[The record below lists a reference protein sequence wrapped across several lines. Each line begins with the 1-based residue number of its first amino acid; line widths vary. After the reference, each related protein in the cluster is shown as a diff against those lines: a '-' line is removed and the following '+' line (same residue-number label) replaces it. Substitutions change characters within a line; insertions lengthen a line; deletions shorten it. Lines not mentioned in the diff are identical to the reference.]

1 MQTEFLLSLI
11 DDKATQPSL
20 FEIYFLESITDLL
33 KPALRHLFVAFGS
46 AIANSTTSTAALY
59 WLALAQEHFDTLF
72 FAVQLAADAV
82 SLFGA
87 RAGRYVERLYQLER
101 VSTDA
106 AGGPAASMV
115 MLNLAQRVCS
125 LLLCVV
131 LPKVADWLR
140 SVAAAV
146 DASAAEPAAAPSE
159 TRPVGTIGSAASSW
173 TDAWRAQLCRLQRG
187 LIGLATRCLRAVA
200 TLLPLATVGG
210 QSAVLL
216 CRLLYV
222 MGLTPFHHP
231 IFALLRMKLVK
242 SRYVD
247 AQLASANGG
256 GGGNWPLKLIFS
268 SIFALRGVEWFL
280 HQDFAED
287 HLSSRLHA
295 AEAASASTAARGGRK
310 PLAFPSP
317 PPPAKGGLRPQL
329 LTDGAS
335 AALAA
340 TTQSTASASADAD
353 SDAAAVVGRC
363 PLCRQPR
370 RHATATPSGFVFCF
384 RCVSAYVHEHRR
396 CPVTHLPCAPL
407 DLVRLYATGGGGGD
421 SGGAAV

>member
-1 MQTEFLLSLI
+1 M
-11 DDKATQPSL
+11 
-20 FEIYFLESITDLL
+20 
-33 KPALRHLFVAFGS
+33 KPALRHLFVAFAS
-46 AIANSTTSTAALY
+46 AIANSSTSTTTVH
-59 WLALAQEHFDTLF
+59 WLALAQAHFDTLF
-72 FAVQLAADAV
+72 FAVQLAADAM

-101 VSTDA
+101 VSATDP
-106 AGGPAASMV
+106 AGGSASIA
-115 MLNLAQRVCS
+115 MLTLAQRVCS

-131 LPKVADWLR
+131 LPKVADWLQA
-140 SVAAAV
+140 VAAAV
-146 DASAAEPAAAPSE
+146 DASAATPVTAPSV
-159 TRPVGTIGSAASSW
+159 TRPEDAVGSAGSSW
-173 TDAWRAQLCRLQRG
+173 TGAWRAQLCRLQRG
-187 LIGLATRCLRAVA
+187 LVGLATRCLRAVA

-216 CRLLYV
+216 CRLLYA

-247 AQLASANGG
+247 AQLATGSANGG
-256 GGGNWPLKLIFS
+256 SGGGGGSSNWPLKLIFS

-295 AEAASASTAARGGRK
+295 TTAAASSSSTTARGGRK

-317 PPPAKGGLRPQL
+317 PPPAKGGVRPQL
-329 LTDGAS
+329 RSDD
-335 AALAA
+335 A
-340 TTQSTASASADAD
+340 TATATQSTASASAVAD
-353 SDAAAVVGRC
+353 SDTAAVVGRC

-407 DLVRLYATGGGGGD
+407 DLVRLYAN
-421 SGGAAV
+421 SGGATA